1 MMRIVKHAT
10 KWSKSWRSSK
20 DPSKQRKYVYNAPLH
35 IKRKMLKAMLSKDLK
50 EKLKKNAV
58 VIRKGDKVKILR
70 GDFKGQVGE
79 VIKVMT
85 KKLRVYVDVAKR
97 KNVKG
102 EEKHIPLHPSNLMI
116 VDLNLEDKK
125 RFKE

>member
-1 MMRIVKHAT
+1 MKIVKHAT
-10 KWSKSWRSSK
+10 KWSKQWKSSK
-20 DPSKQRKYVYNAPLH
+20 NPSKQRKYVYNAPLH
-35 IKRKMLKAMLSKDLK
+35 VKRKMLKAPLSKELK
-50 EKLKKNAV
+50 AKLKRNAV
-58 VIRKGDKVKILR
+58 VVRKGDKVKIMR
-70 GDFKGQVGE
+70 GDLKGQVGE

-97 KNVKG
+97 KNLKG

-116 VDLNLEDKK
+116 LELNLSDKK